1 MPEVR
6 RRCGEHA
13 PGNPDEHHRE
23 RDEGSGN
30 YAHHQAH
37 LHERKGGDRAVIAGC
52 GGRKGGWRTGA
63 AGLHRGENAFAEG
76 GLLTLRLGVRCP
88 RVKAALELD
97 LQMRREGVGEEE

>member
-1 MPEVR
+1 M
-6 RRCGEHA
+6 
-13 PGNPDEHHRE
+13 
-23 RDEGSGN
+23 
-30 YAHHQAH
+30 
-37 LHERKGGDRAVIAGC
+37 
-52 GGRKGGWRTGA
+52 TGA